1 MASHIPLRI
10 ELESLITQQREA
22 MARATFVSMSA
33 DESQAY
39 EQRARRI
46 TALQHALGME
56 VSTPDTIPGRW

>member
-1 MASHIPLRI
+1 MASYIPLRI

-22 MARATFVSMSA
+22 IARATFVSMSA

-46 TALQHALGME
+46 TALQHALGMGVRTLE
-56 VSTPDTIPGRW
+56 ANPERW